1 MYIINVLF
9 KTSRKNNLTFHRFA
23 HFANYFSWK
32 SLRCNTY
39 LDESLIFSFNN
50 LRMNEWN
57 LTEMLKAQSRF
68 S

>member
-1 MYIINVLF
+1 MYYLRQVEKIILHFTVLHILQII
-9 KTSRKNNLTFHRFA
+9 SLENL
-23 HFANYFSWK
+23 YVV
-32 SLRCNTY
+32 CNTY